1 MKLSE
6 QHMKLL
12 QIALV
17 IALVVGVYYYL
28 GHKTETKAAVE
39 GMHNAGGCS
48 GCSGCSIENLQDV
61 DGNELPED
69 EAKIEQLLAPQPE
82 VELPPASET
91 ALLPKY
97 DESDQFAKD
106 HPVTALLREQNYLI
120 GGHHNGIN
128 STLQSNKIPY
138 LDIRELPPIIKED
151 VGPWNN
157 SSYEQAPGATR
168 RGFVLN

>member
-1 MKLSE
+1 MNLTSE
-6 QHMKLL
+6 QTKLL
-12 QIALV
+12 QIALG
-17 IALVVGVYYYL
+17 ILLVVALYYYF
-28 GHKTETKAAVE
+28 GNDKTESVAKK
-39 GMHNAGGCS
+39 
-48 GCSGCSIENLQDV
+48 ENLQDV
-61 DGNELPED
+61 DGNEVPEILSKVED
-69 EAKIEQLLAPQPE
+69 SLAPQPE
-82 VELPPASET
+82 VELPPADET

-106 HPVTALLREQNYLI
+106 HPVTALLRQQNYLI
-120 GGHHNGIN
+120 GGRHNGIN

-157 SSYEQAPGATR
+157 SSYEQSPGATR

>member
-1 MKLSE
+1 MNLTS
-6 QHMKLL
+6 QQTKLL
-12 QIALV
+12 QIALGVLV
-17 IALVVGVYYYL
+17 IVALYYYF
-28 GHKTETKAAVE
+28 GHEEAPTPTPAPAKSTEGLYMEHLEDVE
-39 GMHNAGGCS
+39 GNT
-48 GCSGCSIENLQDV
+48 
-61 DGNELPED
+61 LPEE
-69 EAKIEQLLAPQPE
+69 EANIEQSLAPQPP
-82 VELPPASET
+82 VELPAEDET
-91 ALLPKY
+91 SLLPKY

-106 HPVTALLREQNYLI
+106 HPVTALLKEQNYLI
-120 GGHHNGIN
+120 GGHHNGII